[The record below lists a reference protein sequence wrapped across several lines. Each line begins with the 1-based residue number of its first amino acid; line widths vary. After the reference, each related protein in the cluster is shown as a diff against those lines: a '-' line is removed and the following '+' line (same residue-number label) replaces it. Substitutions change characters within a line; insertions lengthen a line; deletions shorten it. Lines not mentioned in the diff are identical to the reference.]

1 MSCFLLLK
9 RTPVTADSFRY
20 IGKETDRRW
29 EQGDH
34 ISMLETGVLEYRP
47 NETAGLVA
55 DPDLQR
61 DTRMVPIRAL
71 ATKAGVSDGTVKA
84 VRKGKRLRRTTTEKL
99 RTALRALANR
109 Q

>member
-1 MSCFLLLK
+1 
-9 RTPVTADSFRY
+9 V
-20 IGKETDRRW
+20 
-29 EQGDH
+29 EQGED
-34 ISMLETGVLEYRP
+34 ISMLEAGVLEYRP

-61 DTRMVPIRAL
+61 DARKVSIRAL
-71 ATKAGVSDGTVKA
+71 AKKAGVSERTVKA
-84 VRKGKRLRRTTTEKL
+84 IRNGKRLRRTTTEKL